1 MFFYYLKITS
11 SHALLGVFGLN
22 LLLLKTENWKYCS
35 KINFKCV
42 NSIVRP
48 IFNTWT
54 VYKQYIN
61 SEYTVYNSKICP
73 QKQQMRAK
81 KKKKKAENVKGK
93 RGRGA
98 QTPPMYIYVVKKIHT
113 SFWLSV

>member
-1 MFFYYLKITS
+1 M
-11 SHALLGVFGLN
+11 
-22 LLLLKTENWKYCS
+22 
-35 KINFKCV
+35 
-42 NSIVRP
+42 
-48 IFNTWT
+48 
-54 VYKQYIN
+54 N

-73 QKQQMRAK
+73 QRQQMRAK

-113 SFWLSV
+113 SF